1 MSVDLLA
8 EFGPSSKSKSAGPL
22 VTSKSDQNQQSPE
35 LSTSINRS
43 HNLANDSTDPLS
55 GLRRCLSSLQVGGTA
70 VDILADATA
79 EDALDDDWGEFEGAE
94 TTPNDD
100 QYLNLVEAGIQSSM
114 NQNSAWEKAKSSHHA
129 DPTES
134 LLLKDTISV
143 SVKKPVD
150 HIKQYHDTLAD
161 FRSVSLKNPGTVD
174 QVEPLQRVYDDWGNF
189 VHAPNEAPLQ
199 LEHQVNQLA
208 EIQNT
213 IPKKVAHIATEKP
226 NKTRGQASE
235 VRPTNIPPPSILLQ
249 LFPPTLNDFHKKLTT
264 EKNTAEENISA
275 AESAL
280 RLVSMLKVAARVI
293 TGRSLRWKRDTILN
307 QSTKIGPARSG
318 KSGGMKLSSVSRNE
332 SAREEQEV
340 VEVIEVW
347 RRHAALF
354 NSVTVSVGKRPF
366 PITADKARVITA
378 APSQG
383 GLTAPHPCAICG
395 LKRDERLAKVDED
408 VEDSFGDWWI
418 DYWGHVD
425 CKRFWE
431 ESSNSLHQR

>member
-8 EFGPSSKSKSAGPL
+8 EFGPCSSKSKSAGRPL
-22 VTSKSDQNQQSPE
+22 VTSTSDQNQQSPE
-35 LSTSINRS
+35 LSTSNNRS

-55 GLRRCLSSLQVGGTA
+55 GLRRRLSSLQVGGTA
-70 VDILADATA
+70 VDILVDATTG
-79 EDALDDDWGEFEGAE
+79 DALDDDWGEFEGAE
-94 TTPNDD
+94 TTPDDD
-100 QYLNLVEAGIQSSM
+100 QYLNLVEAGIKSSM
-114 NQNSAWEKAKSSHHA
+114 NQNSAWEKARSSHHA
-129 DPTES
+129 NPTES
-134 LLLKDTISV
+134 LFLKDTMSV
-143 SVKKPVD
+143 AEKKPID
-150 HIKQYHDTLAD
+150 HIKQYHAD
-161 FRSVSLKNPGTVD
+161 FRPVSLENPTVD
-174 QVEPLQRVYDDWGNF
+174 QVEPSQGVYGDWGNF
-189 VHAPNEAPLQ
+189 VHTPNEAPL
-199 LEHQVNQLA
+199 HQVNQLA
-208 EIQNT
+208 EIQHT
-213 IPKKVAHIATEKP
+213 IPKTVAHIATEKP

-249 LFPPTLNDFHKKLTT
+249 LFPPMLDDFHKKLTK
-264 EKNTAEENISA
+264 EKNTTEGNISA

-280 RLVSMLKVAARVI
+280 RLVSMLKAAARVI

-332 SAREEQEV
+332 STREEQEV
-340 VEVIEVW
+340 AEVIDVW

-354 NSVTVSVGKRPF
+354 NSVIVSAGKRPF

-378 APSQG
+378 TPSQG

-418 DYWGHVD
+418 DYWGHAD